1 MATNTRVGRL
11 SRIKPISDNLN
22 VGFLIVETAISWD
35 KNIQE
40 ISKQG
45 FRLARGMYGI
55 NYMFHAMEVENHAKS
70 VEFK

>member
-1 MATNTRVGRL
+1 MIFEWPV
-11 SRIKPISDNLN
+11 SDILN
-22 VGFLIVETAISWD
+22 VRLLIVGTAVSRD